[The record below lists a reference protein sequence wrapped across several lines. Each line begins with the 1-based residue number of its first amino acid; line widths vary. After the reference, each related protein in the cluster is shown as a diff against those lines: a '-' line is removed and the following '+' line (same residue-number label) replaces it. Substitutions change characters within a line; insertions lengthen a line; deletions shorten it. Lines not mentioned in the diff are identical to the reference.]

1 MRIPVTVSSTCSTT
15 RMGASD
21 IRKQMRVCCVKLRTW
36 GTYILQRCRTVE
48 VEIFNAIFW
57 ILEITNIVWK
67 GMNESNPK
75 LGPYYIGVD
84 VGTSSVRAA
93 VVDASGRIISFSSED
108 IRIWQPS
115 ESLYEQSSDDIWNCL
130 CSAVRVMIVKRLC
143 FVIWQ

>member
-1 MRIPVTVSSTCSTT
+1 
-15 RMGASD
+15 
-21 IRKQMRVCCVKLRTW
+21 
-36 GTYILQRCRTVE
+36 
-48 VEIFNAIFW
+48 
-57 ILEITNIVWK
+57 
-67 GMNESNPK
+67 MNESNPK

-143 FVIWQ
+143 FVI